1 MAKKEVE
8 ITASMGF
15 LKKMWTIFFY
25 LLERL
30 YKVVLFII
38 AIVVVHYALKMVA
51 RRSIYLYGK
60 TGALSESTKELL
72 YKFADWKYPPIIG
85 PSLIVIPVMIHK
97 IIFKIRTFL

>member
-1 MAKKEVE
+1 MTKNEVE
-8 ITASMGF
+8 ITASLGF

-38 AIVVVHYALKMVA
+38 VIVIVHYALSVVA
-51 RRSIYLYGK
+51 RRSIYLYSK
-60 TGALSESTKELL
+60 SGALSDSTKELL
-72 YKFADWKYPPIIG
+72 YKFAGWKYPPIIG

>member
-1 MAKKEVE
+1 MAKNEVE
-8 ITASMGF
+8 VTASLGF
-15 LKKMWTIFFY
+15 LKKIWTIFFY

-38 AIVVVHYALKMVA
+38 VVVVIHYALKMVA

-60 TGALSESTKELL
+60 SGTFSESTKEFL
-72 YKFADWKYPPIIG
+72 YKCADWKYPPIIG

-97 IIFKIRTFL
+97 ILFKIRTFI